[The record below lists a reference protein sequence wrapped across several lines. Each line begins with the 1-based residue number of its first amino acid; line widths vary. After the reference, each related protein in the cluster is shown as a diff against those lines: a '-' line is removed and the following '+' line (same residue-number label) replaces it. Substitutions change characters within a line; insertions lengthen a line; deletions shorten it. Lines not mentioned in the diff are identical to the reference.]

1 MSLASGA
8 YQFARTLTTAWNRK
22 LPVNFHNHLKSQYR
36 KFQSTPIVS
45 TNTMAFTV
53 STHESLTIVSTPQAP
68 KAIGP
73 YAQAI
78 KVGDLLF
85 TSGSIPLVP
94 ENMKIVEGGV
104 EAQAEQ
110 CLKNMKTVVEAGGSE
125 LGKVVKTTVFLK
137 SMDDF
142 VAVNN
147 VYAKFF
153 GNHVPARSAIE
164 VARLPKDVLVEIEC
178 IASLK

>member
-1 MSLASGA
+1 MAS
-8 YQFARTLTTAWNRK
+8 
-22 LPVNFHNHLKSQYR
+22 
-36 KFQSTPIVS
+36 
-45 TNTMAFTV
+45 TV
-53 STHESLTIVSTPQAP
+53 STHESLTAVSTTNAP

-94 ENMKIVEGGV
+94 ETMEIVEGGV
-104 EAQAEQ
+104 ETQAEQ
-110 CLKNMKTVVEAGGSE
+110 CLKNMKAVLEAGGSE

-137 SMDDF
+137 SMNDF
-142 VAVNN
+142 VTVNN

-153 GNHVPARSAIE
+153 GDHRPARSAVE

-178 IASLK
+178 IARCAGLS